1 MVDAGVSAIL
11 NAFLPGPKAGE
22 SRNSRQTAWVD
33 TPYASASVYGGKKVA
48 AKKPVVK
55 RLDLA
60 QLSLFAV
67 PERATSLIFKDF
79 DLKGLHYGV

>member
-1 MVDAGVSAIL
+1 MALSSCGDGRVRLCMKNSKSLDEMVWTYVMRRAKGIADLWAHKNL
-11 NAFLPGPKAGE
+11 
-22 SRNSRQTAWVD
+22 
-33 TPYASASVYGGKKVA
+33 SVVQ
-48 AKKPVVK
+48 
-55 RLDLA
+55 LLLA